1 MSFKF
6 QVLGPDLFSVS
17 QGKIPEDNL
26 FQVYTITKNRFVW
39 CKEICYQ
46 FYEVTLGAI
55 QSILSPYFLE
65 YAIMVQ
71 YTT

>member
-26 FQVYTITKNRFVW
+26 FQVYTITKNRFV
-39 CKEICYQ
+39 
-46 FYEVTLGAI
+46 
-55 QSILSPYFLE
+55 
-65 YAIMVQ
+65 
-71 YTT
+71 